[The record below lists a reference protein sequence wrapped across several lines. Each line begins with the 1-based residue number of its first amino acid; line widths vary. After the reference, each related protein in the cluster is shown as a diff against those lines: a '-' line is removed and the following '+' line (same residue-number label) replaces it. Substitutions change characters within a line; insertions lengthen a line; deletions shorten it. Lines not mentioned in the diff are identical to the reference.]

1 MSRAERDVWLAADGQ
16 VPARPHRG
24 LRLVHASDPPPGGG
38 FTVSVTGFRSRT
50 VVRPVGELDL
60 STVDALEESL
70 EEALRE
76 HPAEL
81 VVDLRLLQFC
91 DAAGLHVFLR
101 IQQQAATVGT
111 RLWLERPTRTVRRVL
126 EISALDWMVDEAA
139 SLDGA

>member
-1 MSRAERDVWLAADGQ
+1 MSRAERDVWLAADRW
-16 VPARPHRG
+16 VPSRPNRG
-24 LRLVHASDPPPGGG
+24 LRLVPASDAGPGGG
-38 FTVSVTGFRSRT
+38 FSVSKTSRRSRT
-50 VVRPVGELDL
+50 VVCPVGELDL
-60 STVDALEESL
+60 STADDLEESL
-70 EEALRE
+70 DEALRE

-101 IQQQAATVGT
+101 VQQRAAAGGT

-126 EISALDWMVDEAA
+126 EISALDWLVDDAA